1 MLICVLYC
9 FFIKFTAIILSNMK
23 IKLFFGALNAIVL
36 LSASSM
42 MAQNFQTMP
51 IQSGY
56 NADVIANGVGS
67 SSISTTT
74 DVDGVSFAFVARD
87 FLLTSASTPLTY
99 GIPSDGMINSVVA
112 GTPGLNFKLGDLSG
126 NNSLR
131 LASAND
137 TGTLVFSTPKAAVT
151 LYMLSTSGSGAS
163 TANVVV
169 TFTDNSTQ
177 TFTNVSVS
185 DWYGGTNF
193 AIQGIGRINRNTDAL
208 EANATNPRLYQ
219 NALAIDAANQ
229 TKPIQSV
236 TVTKT
241 STAQGYTNVFAFSA
255 EAFSDCSAPTLQA
268 VGTLTANSA
277 QVSWTVP
284 ATTQA
289 AGYEIYYSTSNTAP
303 TSSTTPTLT
312 NISGT
317 GTTIGSLS
325 ANTVYYYWVRTKCNN
340 STGQSVWSFSG
351 TFKTMCGPM
360 TTMFENFD
368 SYGTGNVVPDCWAR
382 IVNTTGSQ
390 TITSTSPASGT
401 RNIYQY
407 STTAQNSTYVVLP
420 QFSNINAGTHWLR
433 FKARVSTSPGTLDV
447 GYVTDATNS
456 ATFTS
461 IQTLSISNIVYT
473 DPNAEYKVIV
483 PSSVPANARLA
494 IMNKNDGKSY
504 YWDDVYW
511 EAIPSCLTPTAV
523 VVSNMSTVSADVTW
537 TAPSP
542 APANGY
548 EYFIST
554 NSTAPTATTPAS
566 GTTTLTT
573 INIANL
579 TANTTYYIW
588 VRSVCSG
595 TDSSVWSY
603 PVTFKTLCGPMTLLS
618 ENFDSYGTG
627 DIVPDC
633 WIRLAGTGS
642 QTLTTTTPASGTRN
656 VYQYTATTSTPTTV
670 VLPVF
675 SNINA
680 GTHKLRFKARVT
692 TTAGALLNVGYVTNT
707 ADANSFVLLQALPIL
722 NTAYTAANS
731 EYTVTVP
738 SSVPANARL
747 AIKSPNDGKSYYWD
761 DIFWEANTLGTS
773 EVGTKKSL
781 SVYPNPFRDVVYISD
796 MKDVKSVT
804 VNDVSG
810 RVVKLIDNP
819 GKELNLSTLN
829 SGLYLLSITFK
840 DGSKSVTKVIK
851 Q

>member
-1 MLICVLYC
+1 
-9 FFIKFTAIILSNMK
+9 MK
-23 IKLFFGALNAIVL
+23 IKLFFGALNTIAL
-36 LSASSM
+36 LSASSVI
-42 MAQNFQTMP
+42 AQNFQTMP
-51 IQSGY
+51 VQSGY

-67 SSISTTT
+67 STISTTT
-74 DVDGVSFAFVARD
+74 DVDGVSFAFVAKD
-87 FLLTSASTPLTY
+87 FLLTSSSSPLTY

-112 GTPGLNFKLGDLSG
+112 GTPGLSYKLGDLSG
-126 NNSLR
+126 NNSLK
-131 LASAND
+131 LANTND
-137 TGTLVFSTPKAAVT
+137 TGTLVFSAPKAAVT

-193 AIQGIGRINRNTDAL
+193 AIQGIGRINRNTDVL
-208 EANATNPRLYQ
+208 EANSTNPRLYQ
-219 NALAIDAANQ
+219 NALAIDAVNQ

-255 EAFSDCSAPTLQA
+255 EAFSDCSAPALQP

-277 QVSWTVP
+277 QVSWAVP

-289 AGYEIYYSTSNTAP
+289 SGYEIYYSTSNTAP
-303 TSSTTPTLT
+303 TSGTTPTLT
-312 NISGT
+312 NIPGT
-317 GTTIGSLS
+317 STTIGSLS

-351 TFKTMCGPM
+351 TFKTLCGPM
-360 TTMFENFD
+360 TSMSENFD
-368 SYGTGNVVPDCWAR
+368 SYGTGNIVPDCWAR
-382 IVNTTGSQ
+382 IINTTGSQ

-407 STTAQNSTYVVLP
+407 STAAQNSTYVVLP

-433 FKARVSTSPGTLDV
+433 LKARVSASPGTLDV

-461 IQTLSISNIVYT
+461 IQTLTISNIVYT

-523 VVSNMSTVSADVTW
+523 VASNMTTLSADVTW

-554 NSTAPTATTPAS
+554 TNTPPTATTPAS

-573 INIANL
+573 INISNL
-579 TANTTYYIW
+579 TPNTTYYIW
-588 VRSVCSG
+588 VRSVCSSS
-595 TDSSVWSY
+595 DASVWSY
-603 PVTFKTLCGPMTLLS
+603 PVTFKTLCGAMTVLS

-627 DIVPDC
+627 NVVPDC

-656 VYQYTATTSTPTTV
+656 VYQYTGSTSTPTTV

-675 SNINA
+675 SNINS

-731 EYTVTVP
+731 EYTVVVP

-761 DIFWEANTLGTS
+761 DISWEANTLGTS
-773 EVGTKKSL
+773 EVAAKKTL

-810 RVVKLIDNP
+810 RIVKLIDNP

-829 SGLYLLSITFK
+829 SGLYLLSITFR
-840 DGSKSVTKVIK
+840 DGSKSITKVIK

>member
-1 MLICVLYC
+1 
-9 FFIKFTAIILSNMK
+9 MK
-23 IKLFFGALNAIVL
+23 IKLFFGALNAIAL

-42 MAQNFQTMP
+42 TAQNFQTMP

-87 FLLTSASTPLTY
+87 YQLTSSSTALTY
-99 GIPSDGMINSVVA
+99 GIPSDGIINSVVA
-112 GTPGLNFKLGDLSG
+112 GTPGLSYKLGDLSG

-131 LASAND
+131 LANTND

-193 AIQGIGRINRNTDAL
+193 AIQGIGRINRNTDVL

-219 NALAIDAANQ
+219 NALAIDGANQ

-255 EAFSDCSAPTLQA
+255 DAFSDCAAPVLQP

-289 AGYEIYYSTSNTAP
+289 SGYEIYYSTSNTAP
-303 TSSTTPTLT
+303 TSSTAPTLT
-312 NISGT
+312 SIPGT
-317 GTTIGSLS
+317 STTIGSLS

-351 TFKTMCGPM
+351 TFKTLCGPM
-360 TTMFENFD
+360 TSMFENFD
-368 SYGTGNVVPDCWAR
+368 SYSTGSIVPDCWAR
-382 IVNTTGSQ
+382 IINTSGTQ
-390 TITSTSPASGT
+390 TITTTSPASGT

-407 STTAQNSTYVVLP
+407 STTSQNSTYVVLP
-420 QFSNINAGTHWLR
+420 QFSNVNAGTHWLR
-433 FKARVSTSPGTLDV
+433 FKARVTTSPGTLDV
-447 GYVTDATNS
+447 GYVTDATSS

-461 IQTLSISNIVYT
+461 IQTLVINNTVYT

-483 PSSVPANARLA
+483 PASVPANARLA

-511 EAIPSCLTPTAV
+511 EAIPSCITPTAV
-523 VVSNMSTVSADVTW
+523 VASNMTTVSADVTW
-537 TAPSP
+537 TTASP

-548 EYFIST
+548 EYFVST
-554 NSTAPTATTPAS
+554 TNTAPLATTPPS
-566 GTTTLTT
+566 GTTSLTT

-579 TANTTYYIW
+579 TPNTTYYVW
-588 VRSVCSG
+588 VRSVCS
-595 TDSSVWSY
+595 TSDVSIWSY
-603 PVTFKTLCGPMTLLS
+603 PVTFKTLCGPMTMLS

-627 DIVPDC
+627 DLVPDC
-633 WIRLAGTGS
+633 WVRLAGTGS
-642 QTLTTTTPASGTRN
+642 QTITSTTPASGTRN
-656 VYQYTATTSTPTTV
+656 IYQYTSTSSTPTTV
-670 VLPVF
+670 VLPIF
-675 SNINA
+675 TNINA

-692 TTAGALLNVGYVTNT
+692 STAGGTLNVGYVTNT
-707 ADANSFVLLQALPIL
+707 ADASSFVLLEALSIT
-722 NTAYTAANS
+722 NTTYTAANS

-738 SSVPANARL
+738 ASIPANARL
-747 AIKSPNDGKSYYWD
+747 AIKGINDGKSYYWD
-761 DIFWEANTLGTS
+761 DIYWEANTLGTS
-773 EVGTKKSL
+773 EVATKKSL
-781 SVYPNPFRDVVYISD
+781 SVYPNPFRDVLYISD
-796 MKDVKSVT
+796 LKDVKSVT

-840 DGSKSVTKVIK
+840 DGSKSITKVIK